1 MTDGDLPTKSFLKTF
16 DSVSFFPSGRRI
28 LFSIAMMCQGNLLI
42 ADGGLRV
49 VLADF
54 DMSVKTQGLQL
65 PDSATV
71 RVVLKGQFF
80 LT

>member
-1 MTDGDLPTKSFLKTF
+1 
-16 DSVSFFPSGRRI
+16 
-28 LFSIAMMCQGNLLI
+28 MMCQGNLLI